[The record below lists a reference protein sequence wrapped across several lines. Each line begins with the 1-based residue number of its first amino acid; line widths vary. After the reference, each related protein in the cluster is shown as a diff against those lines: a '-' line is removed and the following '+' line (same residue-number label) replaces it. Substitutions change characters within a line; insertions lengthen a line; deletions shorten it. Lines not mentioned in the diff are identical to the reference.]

1 MGDEEKKKEKKKKSK
16 KEDDDTANLISA
28 LTCAQLK
35 KRLGDLGLK
44 QSGLKSE
51 LVARLREADEVD
63 RELTAAEV
71 DGYEGLA
78 AANAAA
84 AADAAAAAATAK
96 AAAAAASA
104 AASPIATASYAL
116 PPIILDGRF
125 KGYMSS
131 RHVMELKLQIGKHYD
146 MQAQHDFDRWQDD
159 VTDGLP
165 VQFMRRH
172 MLLTAIRSKR
182 TGVPSEPA
190 ATAAVAAAD
199 DTSAAA
205 AAAAAT
211 AAAAAA
217 AAANAAATTIARLE
231 EHELGEMAAA
241 AAAATAA
248 TAAAN
253 NAAAAAA
260 AEEIARLQHEPGERT
275 HWLRTAPTPWPSTQN
290 GGIGGRRTD
299 GQHDGA
305 TASSGAG
312 REHLFW
318 PFGFRLRPTQCV
330 CTGNSQIRQIRHERP
345 HQRTTPG
352 DPNPNL

>member
-1 MGDEEKKKEKKKKSK
+1 M
-16 KEDDDTANLISA
+16 
-28 LTCAQLK
+28 
-35 KRLGDLGLK
+35 
-44 QSGLKSE
+44 KSE
-51 LVARLREADEVD
+51 LIARLREADEVD
-63 RELTAAEV
+63 RELAAAGV

-78 AANAAA
+78 AAITAA
-84 AADAAAAAATAK
+84 AADDAAAAATAK

-125 KGYMSS
+125 KGYMSP
-131 RHVMELKLQIGKHYD
+131 RHVMELKLQIGKYYD
-146 MQAQHDFDRWQDD
+146 MQSQHDFDRWQDD

-190 ATAAVAAAD
+190 ATAAAAAAD

-205 AAAAAT
+205 AAAATAT

-217 AAANAAATTIARLE
+217 TNAAATTIARL

-248 TAAAN
+248 TAATT
-253 NAAAAAA
+253 NAAATAA
-260 AEEIARLQHEPGERT
+260 AEEIARLQHELGERT
-275 HWLRTAPTPWPSTQN
+275 HWLRTAPTPMAFYPERRDWWEADRWAAWCNSTQWGTN
-290 GGIGGRRTD
+290 ITESSQTGPAPTPNQQACHTVNRTR
-299 GQHDGA
+299 
-305 TASSGAG
+305 
-312 REHLFW
+312 REHQLHGHLASGSAQLSV
-318 PFGFRLRPTQCV
+318 PVPAT
-330 CTGNSQIRQIRHERP
+330 
-345 HQRTTPG
+345 
-352 DPNPNL
+352 